1 MGSGQPD
8 CRLCDPGSVVL
19 VLVLGG
25 GRGMG
30 SMLDEASFDWESG
43 RPLEQRQDLECRV
56 IPGKLGKVAVC
67 SGNQEEPGWTNCA
80 IPRGPGEARGGREAG
95 KVTGQVSEGARHRE
109 VGGRTFCVS
118 CEAVFKM
125 FYIMLPI
132 IP

>member
-1 MGSGQPD
+1 MKKSSCLQI
-8 CRLCDPGSVVL
+8 RQS
-19 VLVLGG
+19 
-25 GRGMG
+25 
-30 SMLDEASFDWESG
+30 
-43 RPLEQRQDLECRV
+43 PLAALSHTKNDNLIDLECRV